1 MPSPGAYDAEFFY
14 QGHGLTLQFEDS
26 QIMESILTRATSIKT
41 PVLPVHDSV
50 ICPVESIEQIMT
62 IMEEAYKK
70 IVGFEPNLEITHGS
84 NFDAIS
90 IAHEVGQLTASSD
103 DVGSILSVEDME
115 AFSAQESRRFE
126 EELKRFMN

>member
-1 MPSPGAYDAEFFY
+1 
-14 QGHGLTLQFEDS
+14 
-26 QIMESILTRATSIKT
+26 
-41 PVLPVHDSV
+41 
-50 ICPVESIEQIMT
+50 MT